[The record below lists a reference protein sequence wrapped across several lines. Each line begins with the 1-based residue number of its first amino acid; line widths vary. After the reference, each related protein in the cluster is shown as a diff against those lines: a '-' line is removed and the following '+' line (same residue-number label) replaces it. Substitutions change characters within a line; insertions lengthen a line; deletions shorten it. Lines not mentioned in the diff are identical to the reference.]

1 MLVKIIRKQ
10 TNKQTI
16 FLKNA
21 NLEFSTHQKYSPRG
35 NKYFSDKCKLREFI
49 TLYFQCKKYQ
59 RKILRLKENNPD
71 RRIELQR
78 RMKSRTGKYVGNIN
92 ELLTVENINKRKMS
106 MGFIT
111 WEEIYNSNRENE
123 KKLNGT
129 YYLILELFEI

>member
-1 MLVKIIRKQ
+1 
-10 TNKQTI
+10 
-16 FLKNA
+16 
-21 NLEFSTHQKYSPRG
+21 
-35 NKYFSDKCKLREFI
+35 
-49 TLYFQCKKYQ
+49 
-59 RKILRLKENNPD
+59 
-71 RRIELQR
+71 
-78 RMKSRTGKYVGNIN
+78 MKSRTGKYVGNIN